1 MWQKRNH
8 IQLFLSRPLH
18 FVCLFVVVVVVVV
31 VVGRGR
37 GCGLGWA
44 LIQGWAL
51 IYQTKTVHTVQRF
64 VRYVIFESRLK
75 GWSLGKRMS

>member
-1 MWQKRNH
+1 MAEKKSHSTLLVQTTS
-8 IQLFLSRPLH
+8 L
-18 FVCLFVVVVVVVV
+18 CLFVVVVVV

-51 IYQTKTVHTVQRF
+51 IYQTKTVHAVQHF

>member
-1 MWQKRNH
+1 MAEKKSHSTLLVQTTS
-8 IQLFLSRPLH
+8 L
-18 FVCLFVVVVVVVV
+18 CLFVVVVVVVV

-51 IYQTKTVHTVQRF
+51 IYQTKTVHTVQHF

>member
-1 MWQKRNH
+1 MAEKKSHSTLLVQTTS
-8 IQLFLSRPLH
+8 L
-18 FVCLFVVVVVVVV
+18 CLFVVVVVVVV

>member
-1 MWQKRNH
+1 MAEKKSHSTLLVQTTS
-8 IQLFLSRPLH
+8 L
-18 FVCLFVVVVVVVV
+18 CLFVVVVV

-64 VRYVIFESRLK
+64 VRYVIFESKLK

>member
-1 MWQKRNH
+1 MAEKKSHSTLLVQTTS
-8 IQLFLSRPLH
+8 L
-18 FVCLFVVVVVVVV
+18 CLFVVVVVVVV
-31 VVGRGR
+31 AVGRGR

-51 IYQTKTVHTVQRF
+51 IYQTKTVHTVQHF

>member
-1 MWQKRNH
+1 MAEKKSHSTLLVQTTS
-8 IQLFLSRPLH
+8 L
-18 FVCLFVVVVVVVV
+18 CLFVVVVV

>member
-1 MWQKRNH
+1 MAEKKSHSTLLVQTTS
-8 IQLFLSRPLH
+8 L
-18 FVCLFVVVVVVVV
+18 CLFVVVVVV

-64 VRYVIFESRLK
+64 VRYVIFESRIK

>member
-1 MWQKRNH
+1 MAEKKSHSTLLVQTTS
-8 IQLFLSRPLH
+8 L
-18 FVCLFVVVVVVVV
+18 CLFVVV

-51 IYQTKTVHTVQRF
+51 IYQTKTVHTVQHF

>member
-1 MWQKRNH
+1 MAEKKSHSTLLVQTTS
-8 IQLFLSRPLH
+8 L
-18 FVCLFVVVVVVVV
+18 CLFVVVVVVVV

-51 IYQTKTVHTVQRF
+51 IYQTKTVHTAQRF

>member
-1 MWQKRNH
+1 MAEKKSHSTLLVQTTS
-8 IQLFLSRPLH
+8 L
-18 FVCLFVVVVVVVV
+18 CLFVVVVVVVV

-44 LIQGWAL
+44 LIQGWAV
-51 IYQTKTVHTVQRF
+51 IYQTKTVHTVQHF

>member
-1 MWQKRNH
+1 MAEKKSHSTLLVQTTS
-8 IQLFLSRPLH
+8 L
-18 FVCLFVVVVVVVV
+18 CLFVVVV

-51 IYQTKTVHTVQRF
+51 IYQTKTVHTVHHF

>member
-1 MWQKRNH
+1 MAEKKSHSTLLVQTT
-8 IQLFLSRPLH
+8 SR
-18 FVCLFVVVVVVVV
+18 CLFVVVVVVVVV

-37 GCGLGWA
+37 GCGLGWV

-51 IYQTKTVHTVQRF
+51 IYQTTTVHTVQRF
-64 VRYVIFESRLK
+64 VRYVIFDSRLK

>member
-1 MWQKRNH
+1 MAEKKSHSTLLVQTTS
-8 IQLFLSRPLH
+8 L
-18 FVCLFVVVVVVVV
+18 CLFVVVVVVVV

-51 IYQTKTVHTVQRF
+51 IYQTKTVHTAQHF

>member
-1 MWQKRNH
+1 MAEKKSHSTLLVQTTS
-8 IQLFLSRPLH
+8 L
-18 FVCLFVVVVVVVV
+18 CLFVVVVVV

-37 GCGLGWA
+37 GCGLGWT
-44 LIQGWAL
+44 LIQCWAL
-51 IYQTKTVHTVQRF
+51 IYQTTTVNTVQRF

>member
-1 MWQKRNH
+1 MAEKKSHSTLLVQTTS
-8 IQLFLSRPLH
+8 L
-18 FVCLFVVVVVVVV
+18 CLFVVVVAV

-51 IYQTKTVHTVQRF
+51 IYQTKTVHTVQHF

>member
-1 MWQKRNH
+1 MAEKKSHSTLLVQTTS
-8 IQLFLSRPLH
+8 L
-18 FVCLFVVVVVVVV
+18 CLFVFVVV

>member
-1 MWQKRNH
+1 MAEKKSHSTLLVQTTS
-8 IQLFLSRPLH
+8 L
-18 FVCLFVVVVVVVV
+18 CLFVVVVVVVV

-51 IYQTKTVHTVQRF
+51 IYQTKTVHAVQHF

>member
-1 MWQKRNH
+1 MAEKKSHSTLLVQTTS
-8 IQLFLSRPLH
+8 L
-18 FVCLFVVVVVVVV
+18 CLFVVVVVVVV
-31 VVGRGR
+31 GSGR

>member
-1 MWQKRNH
+1 MAEKKSHSTLLVQTTS
-8 IQLFLSRPLH
+8 L
-18 FVCLFVVVVVVVV
+18 CLFVVVVVVV

-51 IYQTKTVHTVQRF
+51 IYQTKTVHTVQRRGTQRGYSSKPLNIAF
-64 VRYVIFESRLK
+64 LNVF
-75 GWSLGKRMS
+75 

>member
-1 MWQKRNH
+1 MAEKKSHSTLLVQTTS
-8 IQLFLSRPLH
+8 L
-18 FVCLFVVVVVVVV
+18 CLFVVVVVVVV

-51 IYQTKTVHTVQRF
+51 IYQTKTVHTVQHF
-64 VRYVIFESRLK
+64 VRYVIFEIRLK

>member
-1 MWQKRNH
+1 MAEKKSHSTLRVQTTS
-8 IQLFLSRPLH
+8 L
-18 FVCLFVVVVVVVV
+18 CLFVVVVV

>member
-1 MWQKRNH
+1 MAEKKSHSTLLVQTTS
-8 IQLFLSRPLH
+8 L
-18 FVCLFVVVVVVVV
+18 CLFVVVVVVVV

-51 IYQTKTVHTVQRF
+51 SYQTKTVHTVQHF

>member
-1 MWQKRNH
+1 MAEKKSHSTLLVQTTS
-8 IQLFLSRPLH
+8 L
-18 FVCLFVVVVVVVV
+18 CLFVVVVVV

>member
-1 MWQKRNH
+1 MAEKKSHSTLLVQTTS
-8 IQLFLSRPLH
+8 L
-18 FVCLFVVVVVVVV
+18 CLFVVVVV

-51 IYQTKTVHTVQRF
+51 IYQTKTVHTVQHF

>member
-1 MWQKRNH
+1 MAEKKSHSTLLVQTTS
-8 IQLFLSRPLH
+8 L
-18 FVCLFVVVVVVVV
+18 CLFVVVVV

-51 IYQTKTVHTVQRF
+51 IYQTKTVHAVQHF

>member
-1 MWQKRNH
+1 MAEKKSHSTLLVQTTS
-8 IQLFLSRPLH
+8 L
-18 FVCLFVVVVVVVV
+18 CLFVVVV

-51 IYQTKTVHTVQRF
+51 IYQTKTVHTVQHF

>member
-1 MWQKRNH
+1 MAEKKSHSTLLVQTTT
-8 IQLFLSRPLH
+8 L
-18 FVCLFVVVVVVVV
+18 CLFVVVVVVVV

-51 IYQTKTVHTVQRF
+51 IYQTKTVHTVQHF

>member
-1 MWQKRNH
+1 MAEKKSHSTLLVQTTS
-8 IQLFLSRPLH
+8 L
-18 FVCLFVVVVVVVV
+18 CLFVVVVVVVV

-44 LIQGWAL
+44 LIRGWAL
-51 IYQTKTVHTVQRF
+51 IYQTKTVHTVQHF